1 MRKKSILLSLITLAT
16 AVLCALGIAAC
27 SNGEYEKGNKNVPAI
42 ITNEVLFIER
52 NRLSLAK
59 DMADFDDYDVIE
71 RCNCTLMGSN
81 GEEIKVTADAI
92 RNGTVQAEKF
102 DLSEVGSNKRIKIS
116 CGSAVNYI
124 FYDVNEYTVNFYTDE
139 EQTELWQTVS
149 ASASLNSDLA
159 LAVWVNIPQY
169 NYSIDETARAYDAD
183 RAILFNGW
191 YDHTGNSATGYY
203 TLAAPAIGNE
213 RVLNLHAHYITPEKL
228 ADMNIYYDN
237 MGRRVF
243 GGYTGRENIVN
254 VPEGVTYINMA
265 ETFGSGFTFDTLNVP
280 STASMDLPL
289 ISAYDTAGLTEI
301 NVDPGSLYYSSYGG
315 ALYSKDYSTL
325 LFMPSSN
332 ANKEFHADT
341 VALGSYSC
349 AFWRIDEIN
358 VPESIK
364 TFQHYCF
371 AYSTISQIHGLQNV
385 KTIMT
390 GVFYKSNINSY
401 IDRGI
406 AQYTVLTAEAE
417 GQYILS
423 MMLDKSITEYTLI
436 DGTIGIAGD
445 VFNGC
450 SNLQSID
457 FGDDLL
463 SIGGSAFSGCTSL
476 ESVTFPST
484 LKYLGSNVFYG
495 CKALTTVNNLPD
507 MTFLDSDGTEY
518 EHTLPTRIFYDCS
531 SLANLTLPDGL
542 EMIGVNAFHGCSALT
557 SIELPQTV
565 TKIGQGAFYSCG
577 ITGID
582 LPEGLSYL
590 GVQAFSHSGLTSID
604 LSACTRLTKLSR
616 RCFEYTKL
624 REMVVPDRISVIPE
638 YCFYYITTLKKITL
652 NGVTEIETYAFGR
665 CTALT
670 DIEWDSLK
678 IMRSSAF
685 RSDTSL
691 TDVTLPDSTEIVE
704 SYAFASCSKLTTISL
719 GKNLRVFGEYT
730 FGDDGKTF
738 DVALPVLYSTTRLQK
753 VEVDE
758 ENRYFSSHNG
768 VLYGDMVCG
777 ESFGKNGVLY
787 AVPCAYNDTTLE
799 LLDSVRVIVPYA
811 VHSQSKLA
819 HIVLNEG
826 LQNIGKAAFYN
837 SRRLAELELPSSVS
851 HIGASILL
859 NCTGIGRFSI
869 AEGNPTYSTD
879 GNLVYSGDT
888 LVMYLGFNPEVT
900 VREGV
905 AKIADAVFMNNTVMT
920 SIVIPDSVVSIGANA
935 FNGCTKLASVFI
947 GSGLSEIGAAAFA
960 KLPSLSIIAV
970 SMNNNSYKALNS
982 ILYTKDGKTLILAAA
997 NNGMTSLEIDENVTE
1012 IGEWA
1017 FAYHQTLQNV
1027 ILPEGVRSIGDYS
1040 FYECRNVETFIG
1052 SESLEVIGERA
1063 FSFADSIN
1071 TADTAETRYCDTLK
1085 TVMLYS
1091 KVGEIGDNAFY
1102 GQYGIEY
1109 MFFHMNMTQV
1119 LKVIG
1124 GGKRNIVYL
1133 THGCPNGTTG
1143 TYYNTVTRCI
1153 YSATPPTINY
1163 DGYQWFYIED
1173 GVPQIW
1179 QISETERS
1187 FL

>member
-1 MRKKSILLSLITLAT
+1 MRKKSILLSIITLAA

-27 SNGEYEKGNKNVPAI
+27 SNGEYEKGNKDVPAI

-71 RCNCTLMGSN
+71 RCHCTLIGSN
-81 GEEIKVTADAI
+81 GDEIKVTADAI
-92 RNGTVQAEKF
+92 RNGLIQAEKF

-116 CGSAVNYI
+116 CGNAVNYI
-124 FYDVNEYTVNFYTDE
+124 FYDVNEYTVNLYTDE
-139 EQTELWQTVS
+139 EQTELWQSVP
-149 ASASLNSDLA
+149 ASAALNSDLA
-159 LAVWVNIPQY
+159 LAVWVNIAQY
-169 NYSIDETARAYDAD
+169 NYSTDETARAYDAD
-183 RAILFNGW
+183 RAILFDGW
-191 YDHTGNSATGYY
+191 YDPAGDSATGYY
-203 TLAAPAIGNE
+203 TLAAPVTGNE
-213 RVLNLHAHYITPEKL
+213 RVLNLHAHYITPERL

-237 MGRRVF
+237 LGRRVF
-243 GGYTGRENIVN
+243 GGYTGSGKTVN
-254 VPEGVTYINMA
+254 VPEGVTYINMS
-265 ETFGSGFTFDTLNVP
+265 ETFEAGFTFNTLNIP

-289 ISAYDTAGLTEI
+289 ITAYDTVGLTEI
-301 NVDPGSLYYSSYGG
+301 NVNAGNFYYSSFNG
-315 ALYSKDYSTL
+315 ALYSKDHSTL
-325 LFMPSSN
+325 LLMPSSN

-341 VALGSYSC
+341 VELGSYSC
-349 AFWRIDEIN
+349 AFWRIDEIT

-385 KTIMT
+385 KTIMA

-406 AQYTVLTAEAE
+406 AQYTVLTGEAE

-423 MMLDKSITEYTLI
+423 MMLDKSITEYKLI
-436 DGTIGIAGD
+436 DGTISIAGD

-450 SNLQSID
+450 ANLQSID

-463 SIGGSAFSGCTSL
+463 SIGSSAFSGCASL
-476 ESVTFPST
+476 QSVTFPSS
-484 LKYLGSNVFYG
+484 LKYLGSNIFYD
-495 CKALTTVNNLPD
+495 CNALTTLNNLPD
-507 MTFLDSDGTEY
+507 VTYLDTDGREY
-518 EHTLPTRIFYDCS
+518 AHTLPMRMFYDCS
-531 SLANLTLPDGL
+531 ALENVTLPNGL
-542 EMIGVNAFHGCSALT
+542 ESIGVNAFHGCSALK
-557 SIELPQTV
+557 SINIPQSV
-565 TKIGQGAFYSCG
+565 LRIGQGAFYSCG
-577 ITGID
+577 ITEID
-582 LPEGLSYL
+582 LPEGLTYL

-604 LSACTRLTKLSR
+604 LSVCTQLTELSR

-624 REMVVPDRISVIPE
+624 KELVVPDRIQVIPE

-670 DIEWDSLK
+670 DIEWNSLK

-691 TDVTLPDSTEIVE
+691 TAVALPDSTEIVE
-704 SYAFASCSKLTTISL
+704 SYAFASCSKLTSISL
-719 GKNLRVFGEYT
+719 GKNLRVFGEYI
-730 FGDDGKTF
+730 FDADGKTF
-738 DVALPVLYSTTRLQK
+738 DVALPVLYSTTRLQTI
-753 VEVDE
+753 EVDE

-768 VLYGDMVCG
+768 VLYGDVVCG
-777 ESFGKNGVLY
+777 ENFGKNGVLY
-787 AVPCAYNDTTLE
+787 AVPCAYNATTLE
-799 LLDSVRVIVPYA
+799 LPVSVRVIVPYA
-811 VHSQSKLA
+811 VHSQSKLE
-819 HIVLNEG
+819 HIALNDG

-837 SRRLAELELPSSVS
+837 SKKLAELELPSSVS

-859 NCTGIGRFSI
+859 SCTGIGHFSI

-900 VREGV
+900 VRDGV
-905 AKIADAVFMNNTVMT
+905 TKIADAVFMNNTVMT
-920 SIVIPDSVVSIGANA
+920 SIVIPDSVISIGANA
-935 FNGCTKLASVFI
+935 FNGCAKLSSIFI
-947 GSGLSEIGAAAFA
+947 GSGLSEIGTAAFA
-960 KLPSLSIIAV
+960 KLSSLSVIAV
-970 SMNNNSYKALNS
+970 SMSNDSYKALNGV
-982 ILYTKDGKTLILAAA
+982 LYTKDGKTLVLAAA

-1017 FAYHQTLQNV
+1017 FAYHKTLESV
-1027 ILPEGVRSIGDYS
+1027 ILPGGVRAICDYS
-1040 FYECRNVETFIG
+1040 FYECRSVTTFIG
-1052 SESLEVIGERA
+1052 SESLESIGERA
-1063 FSFADSIN
+1063 FSFADSI
-1071 TADTAETRYCDTLK
+1071 TPADTTETRFCDTLK

-1091 KVGEIGDNAFY
+1091 KVTEVGDNAFY

-1109 MFFHMNMTQV
+1109 VFFNMNMTQV
-1119 LKVIG
+1119 LKVI

-1143 TYYNTVTRCI
+1143 TYYNNVTRCI
-1153 YSATPPTINY
+1153 YSETPPTINY
-1163 DGYQWFYIED
+1163 DGYEWFYIED

-1179 QISETERS
+1179 QISDTERS
-1187 FL
+1187 FV